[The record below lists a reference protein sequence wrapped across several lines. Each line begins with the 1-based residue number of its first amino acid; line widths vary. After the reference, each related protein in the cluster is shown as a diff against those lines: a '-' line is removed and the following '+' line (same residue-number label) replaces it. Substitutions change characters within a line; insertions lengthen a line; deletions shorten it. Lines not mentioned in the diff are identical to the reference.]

1 MITIFEDFINEGLFS
16 NEDDV
21 YALKIYNHIKKDIEN
36 HNFLTNLLKN
46 TQQHAEYKV
55 IIKDD
60 SSDIGLMDEKIFLVT
75 IFKKD
80 KPWEQHI
87 IKISKDGKD
96 IILNISYSLQLKFQ
110 NLIKSIDKENKKMK
124 IDKQKKEKEDFLSEL

>member
-36 HNFLTNLLKN
+36 HNFLTNLLIN